1 MGRFS
6 SFIMRSITK
15 DIISKSLCC
24 TVNKNLILYAHDKNE
39 NVTGK
44 TYFGMQD
51 PRGWKRHFRN
61 NLMWNTKFINRSQQ
75 LHK

>member
-6 SFIMRSITK
+6 SFLMKSILKTK
-15 DIISKSLCC
+15 HIISMLCC
-24 TVNKNLILYAHDKNE
+24 TVNKNLIQYPHDKNE

-61 NLMWNTKFINRSQQ
+61 NLM
-75 LHK
+75 